1 MTPSGPVSVSAGG
14 SIGNAAVSGGI
25 KGKRGKRLQ
34 PPPPPGTS
42 TATGTTAAAGGA
54 AKTSAPSAGG
64 LLKEVTG
71 ATNELG
77 KKGIGSGGF
86 HADLSIGNNMDKLIE
101 KNISDRLSGKSP
113 TFSDEIM
120 QMQKEKL
127 FRETQGQTRRG
138 RMSLMA
144 DAARRGVFRSEATGT
159 LVRDIEIAGMQQYS
173 SGVKDLMIKKAE
185 MDHEDMVQAIRDGQQ
200 WLQGLRQYSLGLEQ
214 NAIARE
220 QIKATLAAAAMQA
233 AASMYAADQGLKGSR
248 AIAGASRAAAE
259 QAHQDS
265 RAVTRGPSGE
275 VVYHEHSMAQENFMS
290 GAGG

>member
-1 MTPSGPVSVSAGG
+1 MTPSGPISVSAGG
-14 SIGNAAVSGGI
+14 SIGTAAVSGGAKK
-25 KGKRGKRLQ
+25 KGGKRLL

-42 TATGTTAAAGGA
+42 KAAGTATGTTYSS
-54 AKTSAPSAGG
+54 TPAPEYIAP
-64 LLKEVTG
+64 LINEATK
-71 ATNELG
+71 ATNAQG
-77 KKGIGSGGF
+77 KQGIGSGGF
-86 HADLSIGNNMDKLIE
+86 SADLSIGNKMDNLIE

-185 MDHEDMVQAIRDGQQ
+185 MDHEDMVQAVRDGQQ

-214 NAIARE
+214 NAISRE

-248 AIAGASRAAAE
+248 AIAGASRAAAQ
-259 QAHQDS
+259 QAYQDS
-265 RAVTRGPSGE
+265 RAVSRGPNGE
-275 VVYHEHSMAQENFMS
+275 VVYREHSMAQENFMS